1 MKMEHDAAQELA
13 QLAVRHERERVSALL
28 DSYEHQLR
36 LQGLARQSEM
46 LPTAFEDG
54 ALAAVRV
61 LREGVWGG

>member
-1 MKMEHDAAQELA
+1 MNPELQAAEATVQAALRA
-13 QLAVRHERERVSALL
+13 ERERLQALL

-61 LREGVWGG
+61 LRAGLWA

>member
-1 MKMEHDAAQELA
+1 MNPELQAAEATVQ
-13 QLAVRHERERVSALL
+13 AVLRAERERLQALL

-61 LREGVWGG
+61 LRAGLWA

>member
-1 MKMEHDAAQELA
+1 MNPELQAAEA
-13 QLAVRHERERVSALL
+13 AVQAALRAERERLQALL

-61 LREGVWGG
+61 LRAGLWA

>member
-1 MKMEHDAAQELA
+1 MSTEATAAEAMA
-13 QLAVRHERERVSALL
+13 QAALRAERERLQTLL

-61 LREGVWGG
+61 LRTGLWA

>member
-1 MKMEHDAAQELA
+1 MNPELQAAEATVQAALRA
-13 QLAVRHERERVSALL
+13 ERERLQALL

-36 LQGLARQSEM
+36 LQGLVRQSEM

-61 LREGVWGG
+61 LRAGLWA

>member
-1 MKMEHDAAQELA
+1 MSTEATAAEAMA
-13 QLAVRHERERVSALL
+13 QAALRAERERLQALL

-61 LREGVWGG
+61 LRAGLWA